1 MSTHAK
7 PAPKHRGTPK
17 HAHLK
22 EAPKR
27 AARNTVILSGVALA
41 VTGITIGGG
50 LLGKG
55 GTDVPAASADLD
67 SAVGDVRSTS
77 TRPTPVSGSRSSP
90 ATTAAARPTR
100 PSRPAWCRPRPRAVT
115 ESEQLS
121 QSDPRD
127 IARALMGDYGFSQDQ
142 FGCLDSLWIRESNWN
157 PLAHNP
163 SSGAHGI
170 PQSLPGSKM
179 ATVGADWYS
188 NPVTQIKW
196 GLGYIRDRYGSPC
209 SRLGPLASPSAG
221 TEFCRASASP
231 VRRVARTSRR
241 LCGFTKVCR

>member
-1 MSTHAK
+1 MSNHAK
-7 PAPKHRGTPK
+7 PVPKHRGNPR

-27 AARNTVILSGVALA
+27 AARNTVVLSGVALA

-50 LLGKG
+50 LLGKSG
-55 GTDVPAASADLD
+55 AQTPGLAAHVDGAVNNLRAEVPAADTGERL
-67 SAVGDVRSTS
+67 
-77 TRPTPVSGSRSSP
+77 PVVSRNDRR
-90 ATTAAARPTR
+90 AAAD
-100 PSRPAWCRPRPRAVT
+100 PAKRAGLVQTEASAVT

-121 QSDPRD
+121 QGDPRD
-127 IARALMGDYGFSQDQ
+127 IARALLGDFGWSQDQ

-179 ATVGADWYS
+179 ATVGSDWYS
-188 NPVTQIKW
+188 NPVTQITW

-209 SRLGPLASPSAG
+209 SAWGHSQASG
-221 TEFCRASASP
+221 WY
-231 VRRVARTSRR
+231 
-241 LCGFTKVCR
+241 

>member
-1 MSTHAK
+1 MSTHAR
-7 PAPKHRGTPK
+7 PAPKHRGTPR

-41 VTGITIGGG
+41 VTGIAVGGG
-50 LLGKG
+50 VLGKDG
-55 GTDVPAASADLD
+55 AQVPGAAADID
-67 SAVGDVRSTS
+67 SAVGDLKVEVDAAGTEDRRLPVVSRNDRRGAADPAKRAGLLSTEA
-77 TRPTPVSGSRSSP
+77 G
-90 ATTAAARPTR
+90 
-100 PSRPAWCRPRPRAVT
+100 AVT

-121 QSDPRD
+121 ESDPRD
-127 IARALMGDYGFSQDQ
+127 IARALLGDFGFSQDQ
-142 FGCLDSLWIRESNWN
+142 FSCLDSLWIRESNWN

-179 ATVGADWYS
+179 ATVGADWYD

-209 SRLGPLASPSAG
+209 SAWGHSQATG
-221 TEFCRASASP
+221 WY
-231 VRRVARTSRR
+231 
-241 LCGFTKVCR
+241 

>member
-7 PAPKHRGTPK
+7 TAPKHRGTPK

-27 AARNTVILSGVALA
+27 AVRNTVVLSGVALA

-50 LLGKG
+50 LLGQGEAK
-55 GTDVPAASADLD
+55 VPAAADLD
-67 SAVGDVRSTS
+67 SGVNDLKADGAKVEPRERLAVVSRNDHRGEAD
-77 TRPTPVSGSRSSP
+77 PTKQAGLVSSDAS
-90 ATTAAARPTR
+90 
-100 PSRPAWCRPRPRAVT
+100 AVT

-121 QSDPRD
+121 ESDPRD
-127 IARALMGDYGFSQDQ
+127 IARALMGDFGFSQDQ
-142 FGCLDSLWIRESNWN
+142 FSCLDSLWIRESNWN

-196 GLGYIRDRYGSPC
+196 GLGYIQDRYGSPC
-209 SRLGPLASPSAG
+209 SAWGHSQAVG
-221 TEFCRASASP
+221 WY
-231 VRRVARTSRR
+231 
-241 LCGFTKVCR
+241 